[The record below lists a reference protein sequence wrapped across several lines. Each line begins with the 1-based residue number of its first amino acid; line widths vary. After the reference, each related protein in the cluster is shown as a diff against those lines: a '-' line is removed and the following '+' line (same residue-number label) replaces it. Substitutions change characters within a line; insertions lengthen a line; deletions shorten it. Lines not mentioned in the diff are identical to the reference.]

1 MVDREAVTLTPPPPA
16 ERDLEAEHKALT
28 LQLADH
34 PDPKVRILAHISTRQ
49 FDLSERLSSLEREI
63 RSGFGSLQ
71 SALNQTKRD
80 LGDKIDKL
88 DKDFIDVDE
97 RTSELERHSLNGG
110 SSPAD
115 QQQ

>member
-16 ERDLEAEHKALT
+16 DRDLDAEHKALT
-28 LQLADH
+28 VQLADH

-49 FDLSERLSSLEREI
+49 FDLSERLSAMQQEIKDGFASLK
-63 RSGFGSLQ
+63 STLD
-71 SALNQTKRD
+71 QTKRD

-88 DKDFIDVDE
+88 DRDFVDVDE
-97 RTSELERHSLNGG
+97 RTTELERHSLNGG
-110 SSPAD
+110 SAPAD